1 MTPRE
6 LKGYAAREAVTARV
20 VSDGSRDYVLEV
32 VSENGVGLLRNRSG
46 RTLRFRSLGEIRD
59 VLGRCGVEHAV
70 IRQRVADDEVCFSG
84 SAPSFHEL
92 PLRVSH

>member
-6 LKGYAAREAVTARV
+6 LKRYAARSAVTASV

-32 VSENGVGLLRNRSG
+32 VSDSGAGLLRNRAG
-46 RTLRFRSLGEIRD
+46 RTLRFRSLAEIRD

-70 IRQRVADDEVCFSG
+70 IRQRVADDEVCYAG
-84 SAPSFHEL
+84 SAQAFHEL